1 VLPIAQ
7 TNLNKEYCMSFK
19 SNMSCHITGGTSHWS
34 HVNYRLKPT
43 GQHSRREAFVNMIYL
58 LLKQYITHHFSM
70 VSSTSNLKDMEL
82 ILIWIFLHGKVFTN
96 EHQKLFRGRIPNK
109 LHLSAAKCQMCIHQ
123 EFHPEGNLQ
132 TRGERE
138 PLCDK
143 TTSYVP
149 STTPNNCL

>member
-1 VLPIAQ
+1 
-7 TNLNKEYCMSFK
+7 MSHYWWHE
-19 SNMSCHITGGTSHWS
+19 SLESC
-34 HVNYRLKPT
+34 VNYRLKPT

-109 LHLSAAKCQMCIHQ
+109 LHLSAANVKCVFTKNFTLKATYRQ
-123 EFHPEGNLQ
+123 E
-132 TRGERE
+132 ERE
-138 PLCDK
+138 NFSATRPPRTCPAPLPITAWSSVK
-143 TTSYVP
+143 Y
-149 STTPNNCL
+149 